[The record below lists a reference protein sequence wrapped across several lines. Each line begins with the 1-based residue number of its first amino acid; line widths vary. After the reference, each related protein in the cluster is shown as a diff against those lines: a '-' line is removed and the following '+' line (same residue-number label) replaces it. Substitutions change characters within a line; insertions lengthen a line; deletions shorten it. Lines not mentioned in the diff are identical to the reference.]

1 MTEADEK
8 KKPTIEAREPKK
20 KVAGIFDNLRKLP
33 QAHPVEE
40 ILGLAEDRGST
51 PSILPR
57 PSTDSTASRPST
69 LSRQQNKTAA
79 VSPERDYT
87 KVANSIVRLAVPSGI
102 FGEQGGKAKELYD
115 TLYHLTRGAVVP
127 QRKVRIPKDRLMKKA
142 GIGSEV
148 TLRKNLARL
157 RVAKLINE
165 RLVPGMHGGNEY
177 EVFLP
182 EEVGLSLSTP
192 STPRT
197 ASNAPQNREGV
208 ETLDST
214 GSSVGSNLAA
224 SITSADDK
232 TFLLRP
238 EKNIDDE
245 PAALLLRLLQEA
257 EREVAGKTGDPQR
270 WSEPLGIIIAELK
283 VAASRS
289 AVISSAPAFL
299 AEHLRR
305 RLGKAE
311 RQAAASPAEASSAPG
326 QAPAP
331 RKREFT
337 EEPCSVC
344 KGSLMEVLPN
354 GEKKRCGH
362 CRDEV
367 NYPRGREPKNN

>member
-1 MTEADEK
+1 
-8 KKPTIEAREPKK
+8 
-20 KVAGIFDNLRKLP
+20 LR
-33 QAHPVEE
+33 A
-40 ILGLAEDRGST
+40 
-51 PSILPR
+51 
-57 PSTDSTASRPST
+57 
-69 LSRQQNKTAA
+69 
-79 VSPERDYT
+79 
-87 KVANSIVRLAVPSGI
+87 
-102 FGEQGGKAKELYD
+102 
-115 TLYHLTRGAVVP
+115 
-127 QRKVRIPKDRLMKKA
+127 
-142 GIGSEV
+142 
-148 TLRKNLARL
+148 
-157 RVAKLINE
+157 AKLINE

-192 STPRT
+192 STPSTPRT
-197 ASNAPQNREGV
+197 DSNAPQNREGV

-238 EKNIDDE
+238 EKKIDDE
-245 PAALLLRLLQEA
+245 PAALLLCLLQEA
-257 EREVAGKTGDPQR
+257 EREVSGKAGDPQR

-311 RQAAASPAEASSAPG
+311 RQAASLAEASSAPG

-344 KGSLMEVLPN
+344 KGSLMEVLPS